1 MSSGNEKITINLPAM
16 SNQDIKTTLISIY
29 DKINKPPTKEVGY
42 DLFLK
47 LVHKN
52 LYSSPQMN
60 YIINHVSEFIIP
72 LEPKEKDPC
81 IKLLSLIFYSPSNE
95 EESIDPKIYFPYLS
109 PVLTTLQNLIK
120 DSNSTIFPTIANVFA
135 EIVQNIMPTDI
146 EASNIELD
154 QEEKTAYE
162 MMQGFCIYNMK
173 YDDKSNRIV
182 GSLCLTKLV
191 ENCPVVLQKQYM
203 KLIWEVIMNLIDK
216 KNFNA
221 KYELLNCLIS
231 LILGAENLFS
241 PYAHDTLYKILDFL
255 TDTDWFKRKLALNVI
270 YTLIF
275 YCKEEILPLKEHI
288 ISFLRS
294 LKSDKAK
301 EVREVC
307 LLILKIFSE
316 NEQKNKDNNK
326 DKSSK
331 GTNSSINTKKK
342 AGNKLNE
349 SKSINKAKKNNIN
362 INNKNNTNNNTNNS
376 TSNNTNKF
384 RNSMPKKIGN
394 KFNKSNE
401 SDKNSNKFSDC
412 MIPEIRDNNSNLKE
426 NKNKFNENIKSLES
440 SKTEEVKKNN
450 EIIQEQDN
458 NNYLGKKTGMNS
470 TMKNNIK
477 ENNSETVSS
486 SQNTKLVNRKDDKT
500 FINEK
505 MVIKPDPN
513 KSIFKSSPNPAFFS
527 QANKKAKDIVL
538 VSKGDPSKFKNNL
551 NNNNKNDIIVQV
563 PKEKKETKETNKNDI
578 IVQVPK
584 EKKETNKNDIVVQ
597 VPKEKKEIKEINK
610 NDIIVQVPKEKK
622 IEIKNDNVNKNNND
636 IEKNKEEINN
646 ENNINIINKN
656 EAKEN
661 KENKENK
668 EKTNI
673 ENHIKNKAAPIK
685 RNKIVKKII
694 EKEKEFKPEE
704 KIESNKEMIDIRY
717 KVKEEDTKDKNII
730 KDNMEKKEEDV
741 EIKDYKT
748 YLNNNEKIKEKTKTN
763 YDPNII
769 NTLLSQMNSLSEKQ
783 LSLIDVMDN
792 IQMETQGQIKQLN
805 KRISKLE
812 KNLEELNNELYYLKN
827 E

>member
-1 MSSGNEKITINLPAM
+1 MSSGNEKITINLPGM
-16 SNQDIKTTLISIY
+16 SNQEIKTSLISIY

-60 YIINHVSEFIIP
+60 YIINHVSEFILP

-95 EESIDPKIYFPYLS
+95 EESIDSKIYFPYLS

-241 PYAHDTLYKILDFL
+241 PYAHNTLYKVLDFL
-255 TDTDWFKRKLALNVI
+255 ADTDWFKRKLALNVI

-288 ISFLRS
+288 ISFLRA
-294 LKSDKAK
+294 LKTDKVK

-316 NEQKNKDNNK
+316 NEQKNKDNTK
-326 DKSSK
+326 DKNSK
-331 GTNSSINTKKK
+331 GNNSSINLKKK
-342 AGNKLNE
+342 LGNKPNE
-349 SKSINKAKKNNIN
+349 NKSSNKAK
-362 INNKNNTNNNTNNS
+362 NNKTNVSMNNNTNNNSSNNNNN
-376 TSNNTNKF
+376 NNTNKLK
-384 RNSMPKKIGN
+384 NSMQKKMGT
-394 KFNKSNE
+394 KFNKNIDP
-401 SDKNSNKFSDC
+401 DKNSNKFSDC
-412 MIPEIRDNNSNLKE
+412 MIPEIRDNNANIKE
-426 NKNKFNENIKSLES
+426 NKNKFNENMKSLES
-440 SKTEEVKKNN
+440 NKNEEIKKNN
-450 EIIQEQDN
+450 EIIQDQDN
-458 NNYLGKKTGMNS
+458 NNFLAKKTGMNS
-470 TMKNNIK
+470 TMKNNLK
-477 ENNSETVSS
+477 ESNSETVTS

-527 QANKKAKDIVL
+527 QANKKSKDIVV
-538 VSKGDPSKFKNNL
+538 VSKGDPSKFKNNST
-551 NNNNKNDIIVQV
+551 NNNKNEEIIINIKEKKDTKEIKETNNTNDIIVQV
-563 PKEKKETKETNKNDI
+563 PKEKKAI
-578 IVQVPK
+578 
-584 EKKETNKNDIVVQ
+584 
-597 VPKEKKEIKEINK
+597 KEIKETSK

-622 IEIKNDNVNKNNND
+622 IEVKNDTVNKNNNND
-636 IEKNKEEINN
+636 IDNNNNNEDINN
-646 ENNINIINKN
+646 EITINIVNK
-656 EAKEN
+656 KEIKDDTEKPN
-661 KENKENK
+661 TENS
-668 EKTNI
+668 
-673 ENHIKNKAAPIK
+673 IKNKAAPIK
-685 RNKIVKKII
+685 RNKVNKKIN
-694 EKEKEFKPEE
+694 EKEKEKEIKPEE
-704 KIESNKEMIDIRY
+704 KIESNNEKINIKY
-717 KVKEEDTKDKNII
+717 KIKEDTKEKNII
-730 KDNMEKKEEDV
+730 YKDNTNEKQEDI

-748 YLNNNEKIKEKTKTN
+748 YLNRSEKNKEKMN

-769 NTLLSQMNSLSEKQ
+769 NSLLSQMNSLSEKQ

>member
-1 MSSGNEKITINLPAM
+1 MSSGTEKININLPGM
-16 SNQDIKTTLISIY
+16 TNQEIKSSLISIY

-52 LYSSPQMN
+52 IYSPPQMN
-60 YIINHVSEFIIP
+60 FIINHVSEFITP

-95 EESIDPKIYFPYLS
+95 EESVDSKIYFPYLS

-120 DSNSTIFPTIANVFA
+120 DSNSPIFPTIANIFA

-231 LILGAENLFS
+231 LILGAENLFT
-241 PYAHDTLYKILDFL
+241 PYAHNTLYKVLDFL
-255 TDTDWFKRKLALNVI
+255 ADTDWLKRKLALNVI

-275 YCKEEILPLKEHI
+275 YCKDEILPLKEHI
-288 ISFLRS
+288 ISFLRA
-294 LKSDKAK
+294 LKTDKVK

-316 NEQKNKDNNK
+316 NEPKNKENTK
-326 DKSSK
+326 DKNK
-331 GTNSSINTKKK
+331 ANNSSINRKKFGNRVDNK
-342 AGNKLNE
+342 NVNKNKNSSNNTNTNSSTNKSRISIKKSGNKLN
-349 SKSINKAKKNNIN
+349 KNID
-362 INNKNNTNNNTNNS
+362 
-376 TSNNTNKF
+376 
-384 RNSMPKKIGN
+384 
-394 KFNKSNE
+394 
-401 SDKNSNKFSDC
+401 SDKNSNKFGECIVPEMRDKTSD
-412 MIPEIRDNNSNLKE
+412 NLKSELIKNDLNNFQE
-426 NKNKFNENIKSLES
+426 NNNIKSLNKNMNKS
-440 SKTEEVKKNN
+440 SSELIPGFSEQENLNN
-450 EIIQEQDN
+450 TTNISTS
-458 NNYLGKKTGMNS
+458 KKTGLNS
-470 TMKNNIK
+470 NIRTNIR
-477 ENNSETVSS
+477 ESNEQTPINQNS
-486 SQNTKLVNRKDDKT
+486 NKLVNRKDDKT

-513 KSIFKSSPNPAFFS
+513 KSIFKSSPNPAFFN
-527 QANKKAKDIVL
+527 QANKKSKDIVL
-538 VSKGDPSKFKNNL
+538 VSKSDSQKYQNNI
-551 NNNNKNDIIVQV
+551 NNNKAEEKEIKIEIKEKPNDKKVEEKKENVINTNLEKNNNEIKEVKEV
-563 PKEKKETKETNKNDI
+563 KEKKEVPSTKNK
-578 IVQVPK
+578 VAP
-584 EKKETNKNDIVVQ
+584 
-597 VPKEKKEIKEINK
+597 IKR
-610 NDIIVQVPKEKK
+610 KK
-622 IEIKNDNVNKNNND
+622 IAAKVPEKE
-636 IEKNKEEINN
+636 EKNKE
-646 ENNINIINKN
+646 
-656 EAKEN
+656 KEQ
-661 KENKENK
+661 E
-668 EKTNI
+668 
-673 ENHIKNKAAPIK
+673 
-685 RNKIVKKII
+685 
-694 EKEKEFKPEE
+694 
-704 KIESNKEMIDIRY
+704 
-717 KVKEEDTKDKNII
+717 
-730 KDNMEKKEEDV
+730 EKKELNINKDDKKNLVNEEVEESNIVIKFKKPDA

-748 YLNNNEKIKEKTKTN
+748 YLKKDEDDKNKVNKKESEKIN
-763 YDPNII
+763 YDSNII
-769 NTLLSQMNSLSEKQ
+769 NTLLLQMNTLSQKQ
-783 LSLIDVMDN
+783 LSLIDIMDN

-812 KNLEELNNELYYLKN
+812 KNVEDLTNELYYLKN

>member
-1 MSSGNEKITINLPAM
+1 MSSGTEKININLPGM
-16 SNQDIKTTLISIY
+16 TNQEIKSSLISIY

-52 LYSSPQMN
+52 IYSPPQMN
-60 YIINHVSEFIIP
+60 FIINHVSEFITP

-95 EESIDPKIYFPYLS
+95 EESVDSKIYFPYLS

-120 DSNSTIFPTIANVFA
+120 DSNSPIFPTIANIFA

-231 LILGAENLFS
+231 LILGAENLFT
-241 PYAHDTLYKILDFL
+241 PYAHNTLYKVLDFL
-255 TDTDWFKRKLALNVI
+255 ADTDWLKRKLALNVI

-275 YCKEEILPLKEHI
+275 YCKDEILPLKEHI
-288 ISFLRS
+288 ISFLRA
-294 LKSDKAK
+294 LKTDKVK

-316 NEQKNKDNNK
+316 NEPKNKDNTK
-326 DKSSK
+326 DKNK
-331 GTNSSINTKKK
+331 ANNNSSINRKKFGNRVDNK
-342 AGNKLNE
+342 NVSKNKNSSNNTNTNSSTNKSRISIKKSGNKLN
-349 SKSINKAKKNNIN
+349 KNID
-362 INNKNNTNNNTNNS
+362 
-376 TSNNTNKF
+376 
-384 RNSMPKKIGN
+384 
-394 KFNKSNE
+394 
-401 SDKNSNKFSDC
+401 SDKNSNKFGECVVPEMRDKTSD
-412 MIPEIRDNNSNLKE
+412 NLKSELIKNDLNNFQE
-426 NKNKFNENIKSLES
+426 NNNIKSLNKNMNKS
-440 SKTEEVKKNN
+440 SSELIPGFSEQENLNN
-450 EIIQEQDN
+450 TTNISTS
-458 NNYLGKKTGMNS
+458 KKTGLNS
-470 TMKNNIK
+470 NIRTNIR
-477 ENNSETVSS
+477 ESNEQPPTNQNS
-486 SQNTKLVNRKDDKT
+486 NKLVNRKDDKT

-513 KSIFKSSPNPAFFS
+513 KSIFKSSPNPAFFN
-527 QANKKAKDIVL
+527 QANKKSKDIVL
-538 VSKGDPSKFKNNL
+538 VSKSDSQKYQNNINNKKVEENEIKIEIKEKPNDKKVEEKKENVINTNLEKNN
-551 NNNNKNDIIVQV
+551 NEIKEVKEI
-563 PKEKKETKETNKNDI
+563 KEKKEVPSTKNKVAPI
-578 IVQVPK
+578 KRKKITAKVPEK
-584 EKKETNKNDIVVQ
+584 EEKNKEKEQEEKKELNINN
-597 VPKEKKEIKEINK
+597 INK
-610 NDIIVQVPKEKK
+610 NDKK
-622 IEIKNDNVNKNNND
+622 NLVN
-636 IEKNKEEINN
+636 EEI
-646 ENNINIINKN
+646 E
-656 EAKEN
+656 
-661 KENKENK
+661 
-668 EKTNI
+668 
-673 ENHIKNKAAPIK
+673 
-685 RNKIVKKII
+685 
-694 EKEKEFKPEE
+694 
-704 KIESNKEMIDIRY
+704 ESNI
-717 KVKEEDTKDKNII
+717 VI
-730 KDNMEKKEEDV
+730 KFKKPDA

-748 YLNNNEKIKEKTKTN
+748 YLKKDEDDKNKVNKKESEKIN
-763 YDPNII
+763 YDSNII
-769 NTLLSQMNSLSEKQ
+769 NTLLLQMNTLSQKQ
-783 LSLIDVMDN
+783 LSLIDIMDN

-812 KNLEELNNELYYLKN
+812 KNVEDLTNELYYLKN

>member
-1 MSSGNEKITINLPAM
+1 MSSGNEKITINLPGM
-16 SNQDIKTTLISIY
+16 SNQEIKTSLISIY

-60 YIINHVSEFIIP
+60 YIINHVSEFILP

-95 EESIDPKIYFPYLS
+95 EESIDSKIYFPYLS

-241 PYAHDTLYKILDFL
+241 PYAHNTLYKVLDFL
-255 TDTDWFKRKLALNVI
+255 ADTDWFKRKLALNVI

-288 ISFLRS
+288 ISFLRA
-294 LKSDKAK
+294 LKTDKVK

-316 NEQKNKDNNK
+316 NEQKNKDNTK
-326 DKSSK
+326 DKNSK
-331 GTNSSINTKKK
+331 GNNSSINLKKK
-342 AGNKLNE
+342 LGNKPNE
-349 SKSINKAKKNNIN
+349 NKSSNKTKNNKTN
-362 INNKNNTNNNTNNS
+362 SNVSMNNNTNNNSSNNNNN
-376 TSNNTNKF
+376 NNTNKLK
-384 RNSMPKKIGN
+384 NSMQKKMGT
-394 KFNKSNE
+394 KFNKNIDP
-401 SDKNSNKFSDC
+401 DKNSNKFSDC
-412 MIPEIRDNNSNLKE
+412 MIPEIRDNNANIKE
-426 NKNKFNENIKSLES
+426 NKNKFNENMKSLES
-440 SKTEEVKKNN
+440 NKNEEIKKNN
-450 EIIQEQDN
+450 EIIQDQDN
-458 NNYLGKKTGMNS
+458 NNFLAKKTGMNS
-470 TMKNNIK
+470 TMKNNLK
-477 ENNSETVSS
+477 ESNSETVTS

-527 QANKKAKDIVL
+527 QANKKSKDIVV

-551 NNNNKNDIIVQV
+551 TNNNKNEEIIINIKEKKDTKEIKETNNTNDIIVQV
-563 PKEKKETKETNKNDI
+563 PKEKKAI
-578 IVQVPK
+578 
-584 EKKETNKNDIVVQ
+584 
-597 VPKEKKEIKEINK
+597 KEIKETSK

-622 IEIKNDNVNKNNND
+622 IELKNDTVNKNNNND
-636 IEKNKEEINN
+636 IDNNNEDINN
-646 ENNINIINKN
+646 EITINIVNK
-656 EAKEN
+656 KEIKDDTEKPN
-661 KENKENK
+661 TEN
-668 EKTNI
+668 I
-673 ENHIKNKAAPIK
+673 IKNKAAPIK
-685 RNKIVKKII
+685 RNKVNKKIN
-694 EKEKEFKPEE
+694 EKEKEKEIKPEE
-704 KIESNKEMIDIRY
+704 KIESNNEKINIKY
-717 KVKEEDTKDKNII
+717 KIKEDTKEKNII
-730 KDNMEKKEEDV
+730 YKDNTDEKQEDI

-748 YLNNNEKIKEKTKTN
+748 YLNRSEKNKEKMN

-769 NTLLSQMNSLSEKQ
+769 NSLLSQMNSLSEKQ

>member
-1 MSSGNEKITINLPAM
+1 MSSGTEKININLPGM
-16 SNQDIKTTLISIY
+16 TNQEIKSSLISIY

-52 LYSSPQMN
+52 IYSPPQMN
-60 YIINHVSEFIIP
+60 FIINHVSEFITP

-95 EESIDPKIYFPYLS
+95 EESVDSKIYFPYLS

-120 DSNSTIFPTIANVFA
+120 DSNSPIFPTIANIFA

-231 LILGAENLFS
+231 LILGAENLFT
-241 PYAHDTLYKILDFL
+241 PYAHNTLYKVLDFL
-255 TDTDWFKRKLALNVI
+255 ADTDWLKRKLALNVI

-275 YCKEEILPLKEHI
+275 YCKDEILPLKEHI
-288 ISFLRS
+288 ISFLRA
-294 LKSDKAK
+294 LKTDKVK

-316 NEQKNKDNNK
+316 NEPKNKDNTK
-326 DKSSK
+326 DKNK
-331 GTNSSINTKKK
+331 ANNNSSINKKK
-342 AGNKLNE
+342 FGNRIDNKNVNKNKNSSNNTNTNSSTNKSRISIKKSGNKLN
-349 SKSINKAKKNNIN
+349 KNIDL
-362 INNKNNTNNNTNNS
+362 
-376 TSNNTNKF
+376 
-384 RNSMPKKIGN
+384 
-394 KFNKSNE
+394 
-401 SDKNSNKFSDC
+401 DKNSNKFGECVVPEMRDKTSD
-412 MIPEIRDNNSNLKE
+412 NLKSELIKNDLNNFQE
-426 NKNKFNENIKSLES
+426 NNNIKSLNKNMNKS
-440 SKTEEVKKNN
+440 SSELIPGFSEQENLNN
-450 EIIQEQDN
+450 TTNISTS
-458 NNYLGKKTGMNS
+458 KKTGLNS
-470 TMKNNIK
+470 NIRTNIR
-477 ENNSETVSS
+477 ESNEQTPINQNS
-486 SQNTKLVNRKDDKT
+486 NKLVNRKDDKT

-513 KSIFKSSPNPAFFS
+513 KSIFKSSPNPAFFN
-527 QANKKAKDIVL
+527 QANKKSKDIVL
-538 VSKGDPSKFKNNL
+538 VSKSDSQKYQNNI
-551 NNNNKNDIIVQV
+551 NNKKVEENEIKIEIKEKPNDKKVE
-563 PKEKKETKETNKNDI
+563 EKKENAINTNLEKNNN
-578 IVQVPK
+578 
-584 EKKETNKNDIVVQ
+584 EKKEVKNNN
-597 VPKEKKEIKEINK
+597 INK
-610 NDIIVQVPKEKK
+610 NDKK
-622 IEIKNDNVNKNNND
+622 NLVN
-636 IEKNKEEINN
+636 EEF
-646 ENNINIINKN
+646 E
-656 EAKEN
+656 
-661 KENKENK
+661 
-668 EKTNI
+668 
-673 ENHIKNKAAPIK
+673 
-685 RNKIVKKII
+685 
-694 EKEKEFKPEE
+694 
-704 KIESNKEMIDIRY
+704 ESNI
-717 KVKEEDTKDKNII
+717 VI
-730 KDNMEKKEEDV
+730 KFKKSDA

-748 YLNNNEKIKEKTKTN
+748 YLKKDEDDKNKVNKKESEKIN
-763 YDPNII
+763 YDSNII
-769 NTLLSQMNSLSEKQ
+769 NTLLLQMNTLSQKQ
-783 LSLIDVMDN
+783 LSLIDIMDN

-812 KNLEELNNELYYLKN
+812 KNVEDLTNELYYLKN

>member
-1 MSSGNEKITINLPAM
+1 MSSGNEKITINLPGM
-16 SNQDIKTTLISIY
+16 SNQEIKTSLISIY

-60 YIINHVSEFIIP
+60 YIINHVSEFILP

-95 EESIDPKIYFPYLS
+95 EESIDSKIYFPYLS

-241 PYAHDTLYKILDFL
+241 PYAHNTLYKVLDFL
-255 TDTDWFKRKLALNVI
+255 ADTDWFKRKLALNVI

-288 ISFLRS
+288 ISFLRA
-294 LKSDKAK
+294 LKTDKVK

-316 NEQKNKDNNK
+316 NEQKNKDNTK
-326 DKSSK
+326 DKNSK
-331 GTNSSINTKKK
+331 GNNSSINLKKK
-342 AGNKLNE
+342 LGNKPNE
-349 SKSINKAKKNNIN
+349 NKSSNKTKNNKANSNVSMN
-362 INNKNNTNNNTNNS
+362 NNTNNNY
-376 TSNNTNKF
+376 SNNNNNNNANKLK
-384 RNSMPKKIGN
+384 NSMQKKMGT
-394 KFNKSNE
+394 KFNKNIDP
-401 SDKNSNKFSDC
+401 DKNSNKFSDC
-412 MIPEIRDNNSNLKE
+412 MIPEIRDNNANIKE
-426 NKNKFNENIKSLES
+426 NKNKFNENMKSLES
-440 SKTEEVKKNN
+440 NKNEEIKKNN
-450 EIIQEQDN
+450 EIIQDQDN
-458 NNYLGKKTGMNS
+458 NNFLAKKTGMNS
-470 TMKNNIK
+470 TMKNNLK
-477 ENNSETVSS
+477 ESNSETVTS

-527 QANKKAKDIVL
+527 QANKKSKDIVV
-538 VSKGDPSKFKNNL
+538 VSKGDPSKFKNNST
-551 NNNNKNDIIVQV
+551 NNNKNEEIIINIKEKKDTKEIKETNNTNDIIVQV
-563 PKEKKETKETNKNDI
+563 PKEKKAI
-578 IVQVPK
+578 
-584 EKKETNKNDIVVQ
+584 
-597 VPKEKKEIKEINK
+597 KEIKETSK

-622 IEIKNDNVNKNNND
+622 IEVKNDTVNKNNNND
-636 IEKNKEEINN
+636 IDNNNEDINN
-646 ENNINIINKN
+646 EITINIVNK
-656 EAKEN
+656 KEIKDDTEKPN
-661 KENKENK
+661 TENS
-668 EKTNI
+668 
-673 ENHIKNKAAPIK
+673 IKNKAAPIK
-685 RNKIVKKII
+685 RNKVNKKIN
-694 EKEKEFKPEE
+694 EKEKEKEIKPEE
-704 KIESNKEMIDIRY
+704 KNESNNDKINIKY
-717 KVKEEDTKDKNII
+717 KIKEDTKEKNII
-730 KDNMEKKEEDV
+730 YKDNTDEKQEDI

-748 YLNNNEKIKEKTKTN
+748 YLNRSEKNKEKMN

-769 NTLLSQMNSLSEKQ
+769 NSLLSQMNSLSEKQ

>member
-1 MSSGNEKITINLPAM
+1 MSSGTEKISINLPGM
-16 SNQDIKTTLISIY
+16 TNQEIKSSLISIY

-52 LYSSPQMN
+52 IYSPPQVN
-60 YIINHVSEFIIP
+60 FIINHVSEFITP

-95 EESIDPKIYFPYLS
+95 EESVDSKIYFPYLS

-120 DSNSTIFPTIANVFA
+120 DSNSPIFPTIANIFA

-231 LILGAENLFS
+231 LILGAENLFT
-241 PYAHDTLYKILDFL
+241 PYAHNTLYKVLDFL
-255 TDTDWFKRKLALNVI
+255 ADTDWLKRKLALNVI

-275 YCKEEILPLKEHI
+275 YCKDEILPLKEHI
-288 ISFLRS
+288 ISFLRA
-294 LKSDKAK
+294 LKTDKVK

-316 NEQKNKDNNK
+316 NEPKNKENTKEKNK
-326 DKSSK
+326 ANS
-331 GTNSSINTKKK
+331 NSSFNKKK
-342 AGNKLNE
+342 FGNKIENKNVNKSKNSSSNTNNSINKSRISLQKKSGNKLN
-349 SKSINKAKKNNIN
+349 
-362 INNKNNTNNNTNNS
+362 
-376 TSNNTNKF
+376 KF
-384 RNSMPKKIGN
+384 D
-394 KFNKSNE
+394 
-401 SDKNSNKFSDC
+401 SDKSSNKFGEC
-412 MIPEIRDNNSNLKE
+412 VVPERHDKINDNLKSE
-426 NKNKFNENIKSLES
+426 LIKNDL
-440 SKTEEVKKNN
+440 NN
-450 EIIQEQDN
+450 LQDN
-458 NNYLGKKTGMNS
+458 NNIKGLSKNMNKSSSELIQGFSEQENLNNMTNNSISKKAGLSSNI
-470 TMKNNIK
+470 KNNNMRESNEQPPISQT
-477 ENNSETVSS
+477 NN
-486 SQNTKLVNRKDDKT
+486 KLVNRKDDKT

-513 KSIFKSSPNPAFFS
+513 KSIFKSSPNPAFFN
-527 QANKKAKDIVL
+527 QANKKSKDIVL
-538 VSKGDPSKFKNNL
+538 VSKSDSQKYKNNI
-551 NNNNKNDIIVQV
+551 NNNTKTEEKEIKIEIKENPKDKKTEEKKDNVVNTNVEKNKNEIKEV
-563 PKEKKETKETNKNDI
+563 KEKKEVQSAKNK
-578 IVQVPK
+578 VAP
-584 EKKETNKNDIVVQ
+584 
-597 VPKEKKEIKEINK
+597 IKR
-610 NDIIVQVPKEKK
+610 KK
-622 IEIKNDNVNKNNND
+622 IVTKIPEKE
-636 IEKNKEEINN
+636 EKNKEKEQ
-646 ENNINIINKN
+646 EEKKDLNINKINKDDKKNLIKEEIEESNVIIN
-656 EAKEN
+656 
-661 KENKENK
+661 
-668 EKTNI
+668 
-673 ENHIKNKAAPIK
+673 
-685 RNKIVKKII
+685 
-694 EKEKEFKPEE
+694 
-704 KIESNKEMIDIRY
+704 
-717 KVKEEDTKDKNII
+717 
-730 KDNMEKKEEDV
+730 EKKDEV

-748 YLNNNEKIKEKTKTN
+748 YLKQDEEKTKKISKKENEKMN
-763 YDPNII
+763 YDSNLI
-769 NTLLSQMNSLSEKQ
+769 NSLLSQMNTLSQKQ
-783 LSLIDVMDN
+783 LSLIDIMDN

-812 KNLEELNNELYYLKN
+812 KNVEDLTNELYYLKN

>member
-1 MSSGNEKITINLPAM
+1 MSSGNEKITINLPGM
-16 SNQDIKTTLISIY
+16 SNQEIKTSLISIY

-60 YIINHVSEFIIP
+60 YITSHVSEFILP

-95 EESIDPKIYFPYLS
+95 EESIDSKIYFPYLS

-241 PYAHDTLYKILDFL
+241 PYAHNTLYKVLDFL
-255 TDTDWFKRKLALNVI
+255 ADTDWFKRKLALNVI

-288 ISFLRS
+288 ISFLRT
-294 LKSDKAK
+294 LKTDKVK

-316 NEQKNKDNNK
+316 NEQKNKDNTK
-326 DKSSK
+326 DKNSK
-331 GTNSSINTKKK
+331 GNNSSINLKKK
-342 AGNKLNE
+342 LGNKPNE
-349 SKSINKAKKNNIN
+349 NKSSNKTKNNKANSNVSMN
-362 INNKNNTNNNTNNS
+362 NNTNNNSSNNNNN
-376 TSNNTNKF
+376 NNTNKLK
-384 RNSMPKKIGN
+384 NSMQKKMGT
-394 KFNKSNE
+394 KFNKNIDP
-401 SDKNSNKFSDC
+401 DKNSNKFSDC
-412 MIPEIRDNNSNLKE
+412 MIPEIRDNNANIKE
-426 NKNKFNENIKSLES
+426 NKNKFNENMKSLES
-440 SKTEEVKKNN
+440 NKNEEIKKNN
-450 EIIQEQDN
+450 EIIQDQDN
-458 NNYLGKKTGMNS
+458 NNFLAKKTGMNS
-470 TMKNNIK
+470 TMKNNLK
-477 ENNSETVSS
+477 ESNSETVTS

-527 QANKKAKDIVL
+527 QANKKSKDIVV
-538 VSKGDPSKFKNNL
+538 VSKGDPSKFKNNST
-551 NNNNKNDIIVQV
+551 NNNKNEEIIINIKEKKDTKEIKETNNTNDIIVQV
-563 PKEKKETKETNKNDI
+563 PKEKKAI
-578 IVQVPK
+578 
-584 EKKETNKNDIVVQ
+584 
-597 VPKEKKEIKEINK
+597 KEIKETSK

-622 IEIKNDNVNKNNND
+622 IELKNDTVNKNNNND
-636 IEKNKEEINN
+636 IDNNNEDINN
-646 ENNINIINKN
+646 EITINIVNK
-656 EAKEN
+656 KEIKDDTEKPN
-661 KENKENK
+661 TEN
-668 EKTNI
+668 I
-673 ENHIKNKAAPIK
+673 IKNKAAPIK
-685 RNKIVKKII
+685 RNKINKKIN
-694 EKEKEFKPEE
+694 EKEKEKEIKPEE
-704 KIESNKEMIDIRY
+704 KIESNNEKINIKY
-717 KVKEEDTKDKNII
+717 KIKEDTKEKNII
-730 KDNMEKKEEDV
+730 YKDNTDEKQEDI

-748 YLNNNEKIKEKTKTN
+748 YLNRSEKNKEKMN

-769 NTLLSQMNSLSEKQ
+769 NSLLSQMNSLSEKQ

-792 IQMETQGQIKQLN
+792 IQKETQGQIKQLN

-812 KNLEELNNELYYLKN
+812 KNLEELNSELYYLKN

>member
-1 MSSGNEKITINLPAM
+1 MSSGNEKITINLPGM
-16 SNQDIKTTLISIY
+16 SNQEIKTSLISIY

-60 YIINHVSEFIIP
+60 YIINHVSEFILP

-95 EESIDPKIYFPYLS
+95 EESIDSKIYFPYLS

-241 PYAHDTLYKILDFL
+241 PYAHNTLYKVLDFL
-255 TDTDWFKRKLALNVI
+255 ADTDWFKRKLALNVI

-288 ISFLRS
+288 ISFLRA
-294 LKSDKAK
+294 LKTDKVK

-316 NEQKNKDNNK
+316 NEQKNKDNTK
-326 DKSSK
+326 DKNSK
-331 GTNSSINTKKK
+331 GNNSSINLKKK
-342 AGNKLNE
+342 LGNKPNE
-349 SKSINKAKKNNIN
+349 NKSSNKTKNNKTN
-362 INNKNNTNNNTNNS
+362 SNVSMNNNTNNNSSNNNNN
-376 TSNNTNKF
+376 NNTNKLK
-384 RNSMPKKIGN
+384 NSMQKKMGT
-394 KFNKSNE
+394 KFNKNIDP
-401 SDKNSNKFSDC
+401 DKNSNKFSDC
-412 MIPEIRDNNSNLKE
+412 MIPEIRDNNANIKE
-426 NKNKFNENIKSLES
+426 NKNKFNENMKSLES
-440 SKTEEVKKNN
+440 NKNEEIKKNN
-450 EIIQEQDN
+450 EIIQDQDN
-458 NNYLGKKTGMNS
+458 NNFLAKKTGMNS
-470 TMKNNIK
+470 TMKNNLK
-477 ENNSETVSS
+477 ESNSETVTS

-527 QANKKAKDIVL
+527 QANKKSKDIVV
-538 VSKGDPSKFKNNL
+538 VSKGDPSKFKNNST
-551 NNNNKNDIIVQV
+551 NNNKNEEIIINIKEKKDTKEIKETNNTNDIIVQV
-563 PKEKKETKETNKNDI
+563 PKEKKAI
-578 IVQVPK
+578 
-584 EKKETNKNDIVVQ
+584 
-597 VPKEKKEIKEINK
+597 KEIKETSK

-622 IEIKNDNVNKNNND
+622 IELKNDTVNKNNNND
-636 IEKNKEEINN
+636 IDNNNEDINN
-646 ENNINIINKN
+646 EITINIVNK
-656 EAKEN
+656 KEIKDDTEKPN
-661 KENKENK
+661 TEN
-668 EKTNI
+668 I
-673 ENHIKNKAAPIK
+673 IKNKAAPIK
-685 RNKIVKKII
+685 RNKINKKIN
-694 EKEKEFKPEE
+694 EKEKEKEIKPEE
-704 KIESNKEMIDIRY
+704 KIESNNEKINIKY
-717 KVKEEDTKDKNII
+717 KIKEDTKEKNII
-730 KDNMEKKEEDV
+730 YKDNTDEKQEDI

-748 YLNNNEKIKEKTKTN
+748 YLNRSEKNKEKMN

-769 NTLLSQMNSLSEKQ
+769 NSLLSQMNSLSEKQ

>member
-1 MSSGNEKITINLPAM
+1 MSSGNEKITINLPGM
-16 SNQDIKTTLISIY
+16 SNQEIKTSLISIY

-60 YIINHVSEFIIP
+60 YIINHVSEFILP

-95 EESIDPKIYFPYLS
+95 EESIDSKIYFPYLS

-241 PYAHDTLYKILDFL
+241 PYAHNTLYKVLDFL
-255 TDTDWFKRKLALNVI
+255 ADTDWFKRKLALNVI

-288 ISFLRS
+288 ISFLRA
-294 LKSDKAK
+294 LKTDKVK

-316 NEQKNKDNNK
+316 NEQKNKDNTK
-326 DKSSK
+326 DKNSK
-331 GTNSSINTKKK
+331 GNNSSINLKKK
-342 AGNKLNE
+342 LGNKPNE
-349 SKSINKAKKNNIN
+349 NKSSNKTKNNKANVSMN
-362 INNKNNTNNNTNNS
+362 NNTNNNSSNNNNN
-376 TSNNTNKF
+376 NNTNKLK
-384 RNSMPKKIGN
+384 NSIQKKIGT
-394 KFNKSNE
+394 KFNKNIDP
-401 SDKNSNKFSDC
+401 DKNSNKFSDC
-412 MIPEIRDNNSNLKE
+412 MIPEIRDNNANIKE
-426 NKNKFNENIKSLES
+426 NKNKFNDNMKSLES
-440 SKTEEVKKNN
+440 NKNEEIKKNN
-450 EIIQEQDN
+450 EIIQDQDN
-458 NNYLGKKTGMNS
+458 NNFLAKKTGMNT
-470 TMKNNIK
+470 TMKNNLK
-477 ENNSETVSS
+477 ESNSETVTS

-527 QANKKAKDIVL
+527 QANKKSKDIVV
-538 VSKGDPSKFKNNL
+538 VSKGDPSKFKNNST
-551 NNNNKNDIIVQV
+551 NNKKNEEIIINIKEKKDTKEIKETNNTNDIIVQV
-563 PKEKKETKETNKNDI
+563 PKEKKAI
-578 IVQVPK
+578 
-584 EKKETNKNDIVVQ
+584 
-597 VPKEKKEIKEINK
+597 KEIKETSK

-622 IEIKNDNVNKNNND
+622 IELKNDTVNKNNNNDIDNNNEDINNEITINIVNKKEIKDD
-636 IEKNKEEINN
+636 IEKPNT
-646 ENNINIINKN
+646 ENS
-656 EAKEN
+656 
-661 KENKENK
+661 
-668 EKTNI
+668 
-673 ENHIKNKAAPIK
+673 IKNKAAPIK
-685 RNKIVKKII
+685 RNKVNKKIN
-694 EKEKEFKPEE
+694 EKEKEKEIKPEE
-704 KIESNKEMIDIRY
+704 KIESNNEKINIKY
-717 KVKEEDTKDKNII
+717 KIKEDTKEKNII
-730 KDNMEKKEEDV
+730 YKDNTDEKQEDI

-748 YLNNNEKIKEKTKTN
+748 YLNRSEKNKEKMN

-769 NTLLSQMNSLSEKQ
+769 NSLLSQMNSLSEKQ

>member
-1 MSSGNEKITINLPAM
+1 MSSGTEKININLPGM
-16 SNQDIKTTLISIY
+16 TNQEIKSSLISIY

-52 LYSSPQMN
+52 IYSPPQMN
-60 YIINHVSEFIIP
+60 FIINHVSEFITP

-95 EESIDPKIYFPYLS
+95 EESVDSKIYFPYLS

-120 DSNSTIFPTIANVFA
+120 DSNSPIFPTIANIFA

-231 LILGAENLFS
+231 LILGAENLFT
-241 PYAHDTLYKILDFL
+241 PYAHNTLYKVLDFL
-255 TDTDWFKRKLALNVI
+255 ADTDWLKRKLALNVI

-275 YCKEEILPLKEHI
+275 YCKDEILPLKEHI
-288 ISFLRS
+288 ISFLRA
-294 LKSDKAK
+294 LKTDKVK

-316 NEQKNKDNNK
+316 NEPKNKENTK
-326 DKSSK
+326 DKNK
-331 GTNSSINTKKK
+331 ANNSSINRKKFGNRVDNK
-342 AGNKLNE
+342 NVSKNKNSSNNTNTNSSTNKSRISIKKSGNKLN
-349 SKSINKAKKNNIN
+349 KNID
-362 INNKNNTNNNTNNS
+362 
-376 TSNNTNKF
+376 
-384 RNSMPKKIGN
+384 
-394 KFNKSNE
+394 
-401 SDKNSNKFSDC
+401 SDKNSNKFGECIVPEMHDKTSD
-412 MIPEIRDNNSNLKE
+412 NLKSE
-426 NKNKFNENIKSLES
+426 LIKNDLNNFQESNNIKSLNKNMNKS
-440 SKTEEVKKNN
+440 SSELIPGFSEQENLNN
-450 EIIQEQDN
+450 TTNISTS
-458 NNYLGKKTGMNS
+458 KKTGLNS
-470 TMKNNIK
+470 NIRTNIR
-477 ENNSETVSS
+477 ESNEQTPINQNS
-486 SQNTKLVNRKDDKT
+486 NKLVNRKDDKT

-513 KSIFKSSPNPAFFS
+513 KSIFKSSPNPAFFN
-527 QANKKAKDIVL
+527 QANKKSKDIVL
-538 VSKGDPSKFKNNL
+538 VSKSDSQKYQNNI
-551 NNNNKNDIIVQV
+551 NNNKAEEKEIKIEIKEKPNDKKVEEKKENVINSNLEKKNNEIKEVKEI
-563 PKEKKETKETNKNDI
+563 KEKKEVPSTKNKVAPI
-578 IVQVPK
+578 KRKKITAKVPEKEEKNK
-584 EKKETNKNDIVVQ
+584 EKEQ
-597 VPKEKKEIKEINK
+597 EEKKDLNINNINK
-610 NDIIVQVPKEKK
+610 NDKK
-622 IEIKNDNVNKNNND
+622 NLVN
-636 IEKNKEEINN
+636 EEI
-646 ENNINIINKN
+646 E
-656 EAKEN
+656 
-661 KENKENK
+661 
-668 EKTNI
+668 
-673 ENHIKNKAAPIK
+673 
-685 RNKIVKKII
+685 
-694 EKEKEFKPEE
+694 
-704 KIESNKEMIDIRY
+704 ESNI
-717 KVKEEDTKDKNII
+717 VI
-730 KDNMEKKEEDV
+730 KFKKPDA

-748 YLNNNEKIKEKTKTN
+748 YLKKDEDDKNKINKKESEKIN
-763 YDPNII
+763 YDSNII
-769 NTLLSQMNSLSEKQ
+769 NTLLLQMNTLSQKQ
-783 LSLIDVMDN
+783 LSLIDIMDN

-812 KNLEELNNELYYLKN
+812 KNVEDLNNELYYLKN

>member
-1 MSSGNEKITINLPAM
+1 MSSGTEKININLPGM
-16 SNQDIKTTLISIY
+16 TNQEIKSSLISIY

-52 LYSSPQMN
+52 IYSPPQMN
-60 YIINHVSEFIIP
+60 FIINHVSEFITP

-95 EESIDPKIYFPYLS
+95 EESVDSKIYFPYLS

-120 DSNSTIFPTIANVFA
+120 DSNSPIFPTIANIFA

-231 LILGAENLFS
+231 LILGAENLFT
-241 PYAHDTLYKILDFL
+241 PYAHNTLYKVLDFL
-255 TDTDWFKRKLALNVI
+255 ADTDWLKRKLALNVI

-275 YCKEEILPLKEHI
+275 YCKDEILPLKEHI
-288 ISFLRS
+288 ISFLRA
-294 LKSDKAK
+294 LKTDKVK

-316 NEQKNKDNNK
+316 NEPKNKENTK
-326 DKSSK
+326 DKNK
-331 GTNSSINTKKK
+331 ANNSSINRKKFGNRVDNK
-342 AGNKLNE
+342 NVNKNKNSSNNTNTNSSTNKSRISIKKSGNKLN
-349 SKSINKAKKNNIN
+349 KNID
-362 INNKNNTNNNTNNS
+362 
-376 TSNNTNKF
+376 
-384 RNSMPKKIGN
+384 
-394 KFNKSNE
+394 
-401 SDKNSNKFSDC
+401 SDKNSNKFGECIVPEMRDKTSD
-412 MIPEIRDNNSNLKE
+412 NLKSELIKNDLNNFQE
-426 NKNKFNENIKSLES
+426 NNNIKSLNKNMNKS
-440 SKTEEVKKNN
+440 SSELIPGFSEQENLNN
-450 EIIQEQDN
+450 TTNISTS
-458 NNYLGKKTGMNS
+458 KKTGLNS
-470 TMKNNIK
+470 NIRTNIR
-477 ENNSETVSS
+477 ESNEQTPINQNS
-486 SQNTKLVNRKDDKT
+486 NKLVNRKDDKT

-513 KSIFKSSPNPAFFS
+513 KSIFKSSPNPAFFN
-527 QANKKAKDIVL
+527 QANKKSKDIVL
-538 VSKGDPSKFKNNL
+538 VSKSDSQKYQNNI
-551 NNNNKNDIIVQV
+551 NNNKAEEKEIKIEIKEKPNDKKVEEKKENVINTNLEKNNNEIKEVKEI
-563 PKEKKETKETNKNDI
+563 KEKKEVPSTKNKVAPI
-578 IVQVPK
+578 KRKKIAAKVPEK
-584 EKKETNKNDIVVQ
+584 EEKNKEKEQEEKKELNINN
-597 VPKEKKEIKEINK
+597 INK
-610 NDIIVQVPKEKK
+610 NDKK
-622 IEIKNDNVNKNNND
+622 NLVN
-636 IEKNKEEINN
+636 EEI
-646 ENNINIINKN
+646 E
-656 EAKEN
+656 
-661 KENKENK
+661 
-668 EKTNI
+668 
-673 ENHIKNKAAPIK
+673 
-685 RNKIVKKII
+685 
-694 EKEKEFKPEE
+694 
-704 KIESNKEMIDIRY
+704 ESNI
-717 KVKEEDTKDKNII
+717 VI
-730 KDNMEKKEEDV
+730 KFKKPDA

-748 YLNNNEKIKEKTKTN
+748 YLKKDEDDKNKVNKKESEKIN
-763 YDPNII
+763 YDSNII
-769 NTLLSQMNSLSEKQ
+769 NTLLLQMNTLSQKQ
-783 LSLIDVMDN
+783 LSLIDIMDN

-812 KNLEELNNELYYLKN
+812 KNVEDLTNELYYLKN

>member
-1 MSSGNEKITINLPAM
+1 MSSGNEKITINLPGM
-16 SNQDIKTTLISIY
+16 SNQEIKTSLISIY

-60 YIINHVSEFIIP
+60 YIINHVSEFILP

-95 EESIDPKIYFPYLS
+95 EESIDSKIYFPYLS

-241 PYAHDTLYKILDFL
+241 PYAHNTLYKVLDFL
-255 TDTDWFKRKLALNVI
+255 ADTDWFKRKLALNVI

-288 ISFLRS
+288 ISFLRA
-294 LKSDKAK
+294 LKTDKVK

-316 NEQKNKDNNK
+316 NEQKNKDNTK
-326 DKSSK
+326 DKNSK
-331 GTNSSINTKKK
+331 GNNSSINLKKK
-342 AGNKLNE
+342 LGNKPNE
-349 SKSINKAKKNNIN
+349 NKSSNKTKNNKANSNVSMN
-362 INNKNNTNNNTNNS
+362 NNTNNNSSNNNS
-376 TSNNTNKF
+376 NNNTNKLK
-384 RNSMPKKIGN
+384 NSMQKKMGT
-394 KFNKSNE
+394 KFNKNIDP
-401 SDKNSNKFSDC
+401 DKNSNKFSDC
-412 MIPEIRDNNSNLKE
+412 MIPEIRDNNANIKE
-426 NKNKFNENIKSLES
+426 NKNKFNENMKSLES
-440 SKTEEVKKNN
+440 NKNEEIKKNN
-450 EIIQEQDN
+450 EIIQDQDN
-458 NNYLGKKTGMNS
+458 NNFLAKKTGMNS
-470 TMKNNIK
+470 TMKNNLK
-477 ENNSETVSS
+477 ESNSETVTS

-527 QANKKAKDIVL
+527 QANKKSKDIVV
-538 VSKGDPSKFKNNL
+538 VSKGDPSKFKNNST
-551 NNNNKNDIIVQV
+551 NNNKNEEIIINIKEKKDTKEIKETNNTNDIIVQV
-563 PKEKKETKETNKNDI
+563 PKEKKAI
-578 IVQVPK
+578 
-584 EKKETNKNDIVVQ
+584 
-597 VPKEKKEIKEINK
+597 KEIKETSK

-622 IEIKNDNVNKNNND
+622 IELKNDTVNKNNNND
-636 IEKNKEEINN
+636 IDNNNEDINN
-646 ENNINIINKN
+646 EITINIVNK
-656 EAKEN
+656 KEIKDDTEKPN
-661 KENKENK
+661 TEN
-668 EKTNI
+668 I
-673 ENHIKNKAAPIK
+673 IKNKAAPIK
-685 RNKIVKKII
+685 RNKINKKIN
-694 EKEKEFKPEE
+694 EKEKEKEIKPEE
-704 KIESNKEMIDIRY
+704 KIESNNEKINIKY
-717 KVKEEDTKDKNII
+717 KIKEDTKEKNII
-730 KDNMEKKEEDV
+730 YKDNTDEKQEDI

-748 YLNNNEKIKEKTKTN
+748 YLNRSEKNKEKMN

-769 NTLLSQMNSLSEKQ
+769 NSLLSQMNSLSEKQ

>member
-1 MSSGNEKITINLPAM
+1 MSSGNEKITINLPGM
-16 SNQDIKTTLISIY
+16 SNQEIKTSLISIY

-60 YIINHVSEFIIP
+60 YIINHVSEFILP

-95 EESIDPKIYFPYLS
+95 EESIDSKIYFPYLS

-241 PYAHDTLYKILDFL
+241 PYAHNTLYKVLDFL
-255 TDTDWFKRKLALNVI
+255 ADTDWFKRKLALNVI

-288 ISFLRS
+288 ISFLRA
-294 LKSDKAK
+294 LKTDKVK

-316 NEQKNKDNNK
+316 NEQKNKDNTK
-326 DKSSK
+326 DKNSK
-331 GTNSSINTKKK
+331 GNNSSINLKKK
-342 AGNKLNE
+342 LGNKPNE
-349 SKSINKAKKNNIN
+349 NKSSNKTKNNKANSNVSMN
-362 INNKNNTNNNTNNS
+362 NNTNNNY
-376 TSNNTNKF
+376 SNNNNNNNANKLK
-384 RNSMPKKIGN
+384 NSMQKKMGT
-394 KFNKSNE
+394 KFNKNIDP
-401 SDKNSNKFSDC
+401 DKNSNKFSDC
-412 MIPEIRDNNSNLKE
+412 MIPEIRDNNANIKE
-426 NKNKFNENIKSLES
+426 NKNKFNENMKSLES
-440 SKTEEVKKNN
+440 NKNEEIKKNN
-450 EIIQEQDN
+450 EIIQDQDN
-458 NNYLGKKTGMNS
+458 NNFLAKKTGMNS
-470 TMKNNIK
+470 TMKNNLK
-477 ENNSETVSS
+477 ESNSETVTS

-527 QANKKAKDIVL
+527 QANKKSKDIVV

-551 NNNNKNDIIVQV
+551 TNNNKNEEIIINIKEKKDTKEIKETNNTNDIIVQV
-563 PKEKKETKETNKNDI
+563 PKEKKAI
-578 IVQVPK
+578 
-584 EKKETNKNDIVVQ
+584 
-597 VPKEKKEIKEINK
+597 KEIKETSK

-622 IEIKNDNVNKNNND
+622 IEVKNDTVNKNNNND
-636 IEKNKEEINN
+636 IDNNNEDINN
-646 ENNINIINKN
+646 EITINIVNK
-656 EAKEN
+656 KEIKDDTEKPN
-661 KENKENK
+661 TENS
-668 EKTNI
+668 
-673 ENHIKNKAAPIK
+673 IKNKAAPIK
-685 RNKIVKKII
+685 RNKINKKIN
-694 EKEKEFKPEE
+694 EKEKEKEIKPKE
-704 KIESNKEMIDIRY
+704 KIESNNEKINIKY
-717 KVKEEDTKDKNII
+717 KIKEDTKEKNII
-730 KDNMEKKEEDV
+730 YKNNTNEKQEDI

-748 YLNNNEKIKEKTKTN
+748 YLNRSEKNKEKMN

-769 NTLLSQMNSLSEKQ
+769 NSLLSQMNSLSEKQ

>member
-1 MSSGNEKITINLPAM
+1 MSSGTEKININLPGM
-16 SNQDIKTTLISIY
+16 TNQEIKSSLISIY

-52 LYSSPQMN
+52 IYSPPQMN
-60 YIINHVSEFIIP
+60 FIINHVSEFITP

-95 EESIDPKIYFPYLS
+95 EESVDSKIYFPYLS

-120 DSNSTIFPTIANVFA
+120 DSNSPIFPTIANIFA

-231 LILGAENLFS
+231 LILGAENLFT
-241 PYAHDTLYKILDFL
+241 PYAHNTLYKVLDFL
-255 TDTDWFKRKLALNVI
+255 ADTDWLKRKLALNVI

-275 YCKEEILPLKEHI
+275 YCKDEILPLKEHI
-288 ISFLRS
+288 ISFLRA
-294 LKSDKAK
+294 LKTDKVK

-316 NEQKNKDNNK
+316 NEPKNKENTK
-326 DKSSK
+326 DKNK
-331 GTNSSINTKKK
+331 ANNNSSINRKKFGNRVDNK
-342 AGNKLNE
+342 NLNKNKNSSNNTNTNSSTNKSRISIKKSGNKLN
-349 SKSINKAKKNNIN
+349 KNID
-362 INNKNNTNNNTNNS
+362 
-376 TSNNTNKF
+376 
-384 RNSMPKKIGN
+384 
-394 KFNKSNE
+394 
-401 SDKNSNKFSDC
+401 SDKNSNKFGECVVPEMRDKTSD
-412 MIPEIRDNNSNLKE
+412 NLKSELIKNDLNNFQE
-426 NKNKFNENIKSLES
+426 NNNIKSLNKNMNKS
-440 SKTEEVKKNN
+440 SSELIPGFSEQENLNN
-450 EIIQEQDN
+450 TTNISTS
-458 NNYLGKKTGMNS
+458 KKTGLNS
-470 TMKNNIK
+470 NIRTNIR
-477 ENNSETVSS
+477 ESNEQPPINQNS
-486 SQNTKLVNRKDDKT
+486 NKLVNRKDDKT

-513 KSIFKSSPNPAFFS
+513 KSIFKSSPNPAFFN
-527 QANKKAKDIVL
+527 QANKKSKDIVL
-538 VSKGDPSKFKNNL
+538 VSKSDSQKYQNNINNKKVEENEIKIEIKEKPNDKKVEEKKENVINTNLEKNN
-551 NNNNKNDIIVQV
+551 NEIKEVKEI
-563 PKEKKETKETNKNDI
+563 KEKKEVPSTKNKVAPI
-578 IVQVPK
+578 KRKKIAAKVPEKEEKNK
-584 EKKETNKNDIVVQ
+584 EKEKEQ
-597 VPKEKKEIKEINK
+597 EEKKDLNINNINK
-610 NDIIVQVPKEKK
+610 NDKK
-622 IEIKNDNVNKNNND
+622 NLVN
-636 IEKNKEEINN
+636 EEI
-646 ENNINIINKN
+646 E
-656 EAKEN
+656 
-661 KENKENK
+661 
-668 EKTNI
+668 
-673 ENHIKNKAAPIK
+673 
-685 RNKIVKKII
+685 
-694 EKEKEFKPEE
+694 
-704 KIESNKEMIDIRY
+704 ESNI
-717 KVKEEDTKDKNII
+717 VI
-730 KDNMEKKEEDV
+730 KFKKSDA

-748 YLNNNEKIKEKTKTN
+748 YLKKDEDDKNKINKKESEKIN
-763 YDPNII
+763 YDSNII
-769 NTLLSQMNSLSEKQ
+769 NTLLLQMNTLSQKQ
-783 LSLIDVMDN
+783 LSLIDIMDN

-812 KNLEELNNELYYLKN
+812 KNVEDLTNELYYLKN

>member
-1 MSSGNEKITINLPAM
+1 MSSGNEKITINLPGM
-16 SNQDIKTTLISIY
+16 SNQEIKSSLISIY

-60 YIINHVSEFIIP
+60 YIINHVSEFILP
-72 LEPKEKDPC
+72 LEPKGKDPC

-95 EESIDPKIYFPYLS
+95 EESIDSKIYFPYLS

-241 PYAHDTLYKILDFL
+241 PYAHNTLYKVLDFL
-255 TDTDWFKRKLALNVI
+255 ADTDWFKRKLALNVI

-288 ISFLRS
+288 ISFLRA
-294 LKSDKAK
+294 LKTDKVK

-316 NEQKNKDNNK
+316 NEQKNKDNTK
-326 DKSSK
+326 DKNSK
-331 GTNSSINTKKK
+331 GNNSSINLKKK
-342 AGNKLNE
+342 LGNKPNE
-349 SKSINKAKKNNIN
+349 NKSSNKAK
-362 INNKNNTNNNTNNS
+362 NNKTNSNVSMNNNTNNNSSNNNNN
-376 TSNNTNKF
+376 NNTNKLK
-384 RNSMPKKIGN
+384 NSMQKKMGT
-394 KFNKSNE
+394 KFNKNIDP
-401 SDKNSNKFSDC
+401 DKNSNKFSDC
-412 MIPEIRDNNSNLKE
+412 MIPEIRDNNANIKE
-426 NKNKFNENIKSLES
+426 NKNKFNENMKSLES
-440 SKTEEVKKNN
+440 NKNEEIKKNN
-450 EIIQEQDN
+450 EIIQDQDN
-458 NNYLGKKTGMNS
+458 NNFLAKKTGMNT
-470 TMKNNIK
+470 TMKNNLK
-477 ENNSETVSS
+477 ESNSETVTS

-527 QANKKAKDIVL
+527 QANKKSKDIVV
-538 VSKGDPSKFKNNL
+538 VSKGDPSKFKNNST
-551 NNNNKNDIIVQV
+551 NNKNEEIIINIKEKKDTKEIKETNNKNDIIVQV
-563 PKEKKETKETNKNDI
+563 PKEKKAI
-578 IVQVPK
+578 
-584 EKKETNKNDIVVQ
+584 
-597 VPKEKKEIKEINK
+597 KEIKETSK

-622 IEIKNDNVNKNNND
+622 IELKNDTVNKNNNND
-636 IEKNKEEINN
+636 IDNNNEDINN
-646 ENNINIINKN
+646 EITINIVNK
-656 EAKEN
+656 KEIKDDTEKPN
-661 KENKENK
+661 TENS
-668 EKTNI
+668 
-673 ENHIKNKAAPIK
+673 IKNKAAPIK
-685 RNKIVKKII
+685 RNKVNKKIN
-694 EKEKEFKPEE
+694 EKEKEKEIKPEE
-704 KIESNKEMIDIRY
+704 KIESNNEKINIKY
-717 KVKEEDTKDKNII
+717 KIKEDTKEKNII
-730 KDNMEKKEEDV
+730 YKDNTDEKQEDI

-748 YLNNNEKIKEKTKTN
+748 YLNRSEKNKEKMN

-769 NTLLSQMNSLSEKQ
+769 NSLLSQMNSLSEKQ

>member
-1 MSSGNEKITINLPAM
+1 MSSGNEKITINLPGM
-16 SNQDIKTTLISIY
+16 SNQEIKTSLISIY

-60 YIINHVSEFIIP
+60 YIINHVSEFILP

-95 EESIDPKIYFPYLS
+95 EESIDSKIYFPYLS

-241 PYAHDTLYKILDFL
+241 PYAHNTLYKVLDFL
-255 TDTDWFKRKLALNVI
+255 ADTDWFKRKLALNVI

-288 ISFLRS
+288 ISFLRA
-294 LKSDKAK
+294 LKTDKVK

-316 NEQKNKDNNK
+316 NEQKNKDNTK
-326 DKSSK
+326 DKNSK
-331 GTNSSINTKKK
+331 GNNSSINLKKK
-342 AGNKLNE
+342 LGNKPNE
-349 SKSINKAKKNNIN
+349 NKSSNKTKNNKANSNVSMN
-362 INNKNNTNNNTNNS
+362 NNTNNNSSNNNNN
-376 TSNNTNKF
+376 NNTNKLK
-384 RNSMPKKIGN
+384 NSMQKKMGT
-394 KFNKSNE
+394 KFNKNIDP
-401 SDKNSNKFSDC
+401 DKNSNKFSDC
-412 MIPEIRDNNSNLKE
+412 MIPEIRDNNANIKE
-426 NKNKFNENIKSLES
+426 NKNKFNENMKSLES
-440 SKTEEVKKNN
+440 NKNEEIKKNN
-450 EIIQEQDN
+450 EIIQDQDN
-458 NNYLGKKTGMNS
+458 NNFLAKKTGMNS
-470 TMKNNIK
+470 TMKNNLK
-477 ENNSETVSS
+477 ESNSETVTS

-527 QANKKAKDIVL
+527 QANKKSKDIVV
-538 VSKGDPSKFKNNL
+538 VSKGDPSKFKNNST
-551 NNNNKNDIIVQV
+551 NNNKNEEIIINIKEKKDTKEIKETNNKNDIIVQV
-563 PKEKKETKETNKNDI
+563 PKEKKAI
-578 IVQVPK
+578 
-584 EKKETNKNDIVVQ
+584 
-597 VPKEKKEIKEINK
+597 KEIKETSK

-622 IEIKNDNVNKNNND
+622 IELKNDTVNKNNNND
-636 IEKNKEEINN
+636 IDNNNEDINN
-646 ENNINIINKN
+646 EITINIVNK
-656 EAKEN
+656 KEIKDDTEKPN
-661 KENKENK
+661 TEN
-668 EKTNI
+668 I
-673 ENHIKNKAAPIK
+673 IKNKAAPIK
-685 RNKIVKKII
+685 RNKVNKKIN
-694 EKEKEFKPEE
+694 EKEKEKEIKPEE
-704 KIESNKEMIDIRY
+704 KNESNNDKINIKY
-717 KVKEEDTKDKNII
+717 KIKEDTKEKNII
-730 KDNMEKKEEDV
+730 YKDNTDEKQEDI

-748 YLNNNEKIKEKTKTN
+748 YLNRSEKNKEKMN

-769 NTLLSQMNSLSEKQ
+769 NSLLSQMNSLSEKQ